1 MTITVSSRRSRIHC
15 RTGSNFSKTTPAG
28 PLASPSIATPRAGM
42 CDTPIPATTSAMGV
56 PPAVAHHLDE
66 LLGAHTGHGGHDVGH
81 LQPVDH
87 ADLVDEVDVAAELDH
102 PEEVALT
109 DGDLLILGQPEA
121 LHERLGIRDERL
133 AVGLLVE
140 CDREVVQR
148 QAHPGASAV
157 EHHRS
162 GDLRRLLRV
171 LDHRAASSL
180 PAPTRGQR
188 SGLVE

>member
-1 MTITVSSRRSRIHC
+1 MTITVSSRRSRTHR
-15 RTGSNFSKTTPAG
+15 RTGSNFSKTPPPG

-42 CDTPIPATTSAMGV
+42 CETPIPAITSAMGL

-66 LLGAHTGHGGHDVGH
+66 LLSAHPGHRGDDVGH
-81 LQPVDH
+81 LEPVHH
-87 ADLVDEVDVAAELDH
+87 ADLVDEVDVPAELDH
-102 PEEVALT
+102 PEEVALA

-140 CDREVVQR
+140 CNREVVQR
-148 QAHPGASAV
+148 QPHSGVPAV

-162 GDLRRLLRV
+162 GDLHRLRRV
-171 LDHRAASSL
+171 LYHRAASLL
-180 PAPTRGQR
+180 PAPT
-188 SGLVE
+188 